1 MSVKNISSAILG
13 VGVDDTTIDLFESQY
28 PVPTG
33 VSYNSY
39 VIRDEKTAI
48 LDTVDARATD
58 EWMANVTEALAGEKP
73 AYLVVHHME
82 PDHGANVARLAALY
96 PEMQVVGN
104 AKTFQYMEQFF
115 GPEAIAKERRV
126 VVKDGESLSLGAH
139 TLTFVF
145 APMVHWPEAMVT
157 FDTTNG
163 VLFSADAFGSFI
175 ALDGKL
181 FADEVNFDR
190 DWIDE
195 ARRYLTNIVGKY
207 GPHIQLLLGKAGGIL
222 DQIRYICPLHGPVWR
237 KDLGYFIDKYDKWS
251 RYEPEV
257 KGVLIVYASMYGN
270 TEAAAQALAAKLCER
285 GITDVALYD
294 VSNTHVSYLIA
305 ESFKYSHIVLASVTY
320 NLGIY
325 PVMKSYLEDMKAL
338 NLQNRTFAII
348 ENGSWACK
356 SGDLMQAFIDEELKN
371 MTVLNERLSLASS
384 LQADKAAELDQLADA
399 LVESLQEDLEN

>member
-126 VVKDGESLSLGAH
+126 VVKDGESLSLGTH

-145 APMVHWPEAMVT
+145 APMVHWPEVMVT
-157 FDTTNG
+157 YDNTEK
-163 VLFSADAFGSFI
+163 VLFCADAFGTFG
-175 ALDGKL
+175 ALNGNL
-181 FADEVNFDR
+181 FADEVDFPR
-190 DWIDE
+190 DWLAE
-195 ARRYLTNIVGKY
+195 ARRYYANIVGKY
-207 GPHIQLLLGKAGGIL
+207 GAQVQALLKKAAGLEIAML
-222 DQIRYICPLHGPVWR
+222 CPLHGPIWR
-237 KDLGYFIDKYDKWS
+237 KDIGWFVDKYQTWS
-251 RYEPEV
+251 TYMPEEQ
-257 KGVLIVYASMYGN
+257 GVMIACASIYGH
-270 TEAAAQALAAKLCER
+270 TEQAAEVVANRLAQHGVR
-285 GITDVALYD
+285 NIALYD
-294 VSNTHVSYLIA
+294 LSHHHVSEMVSEA
-305 ESFKYSHIVLASVTY
+305 FRWSHLVLASATY
-320 NLGIY
+320 NNGLFT
-325 PVMKSYLEDMKAL
+325 PMENLLLDLKAH
-338 NLQNRTFAII
+338 NFQNRTVALM
-348 ENGSWACK
+348 ENGSWAPQAGK
-356 SGDLMQAFIDEELKN
+356 LMREAVDGMKN
-371 MTVLNERLSLASS
+371 MRILEPSITIKSASG
-384 LQADKAAELDQLADA
+384 EDQRPALEALADA
-399 LVESLQEDLEN
+399 IIADLKG

>member
-145 APMVHWPEAMVT
+145 APMVHWPEVMVSYEST
-157 FDTTNG
+157 EK
-163 VLFSADAFGSFI
+163 VLFSADGFGRFG
-175 ALDGKL
+175 AVAKFDEK
-181 FADEVNFDR
+181 AD
-190 DWIDE
+190 WASE
-195 ARRYLTNIVGKY
+195 ARRYYLNIVGKY
-207 GPHIQLLLGKAGGIL
+207 GTPVQNVLKKAAGLDIQYL
-222 DQIRYICPLHGPVWR
+222 CPLHGPIWR
-237 KDLGYFIDKYDKWS
+237 ENIGWFLEKYKRWS
-251 RYEPEV
+251 TYTPEAWTAAIFCGSIYGHTENACEILASRLAE
-257 KGVLIVYASMYGN
+257 KGVRHVRIFDVSH
-270 TEAAAQALAAKLCER
+270 
-285 GITDVALYD
+285 TDVSEQ
-294 VSNTHVSYLIA
+294 VSA
-305 ESFKYSHIVLASVTY
+305 AFQCSHLVFASATY
-320 NLGIY
+320 NGGIY
-325 PVMKSYLEDMKAL
+325 TPMETLLLELKAHA
-338 NLQNRTFAII
+338 LQNRTVALI
-348 ENGSWACK
+348 ENGSWGPAAAR
-356 SGDLMQAFIDEELKN
+356 LMARQKME
-371 MTVLNERLSLASS
+371 
-384 LQADKAAELDQLADA
+384 
-399 LVESLQEDLEN
+399 

>member
-145 APMVHWPEAMVT
+145 APMVHWPEVMVSYEST
-157 FDTTNG
+157 EK
-163 VLFSADAFGSFI
+163 VLFSADGFGRFG
-175 ALDGKL
+175 AVAKFDEK
-181 FADEVNFDR
+181 AD
-190 DWIDE
+190 WASE
-195 ARRYLTNIVGKY
+195 ARRYYLNIVGKY
-207 GPHIQLLLGKAGGIL
+207 GPQVQALLKKAAAL
-222 DQIRYICPLHGPVWR
+222 DIKTICPLHGPVLTG
-237 KDLGYFIDKYDKWS
+237 DLGKYLN
-251 RYEPEV
+251 Y
-257 KGVLIVYASMYGN
+257 
-270 TEAAAQALAAKLCER
+270 
-285 GITDVALYD
+285 YD
-294 VSNTHVSYLIA
+294 L
-305 ESFKYSHIVLASVTY
+305 
-320 NLGIY
+320 
-325 PVMKSYLEDMKAL
+325 
-338 NLQNRTFAII
+338 
-348 ENGSWACK
+348 
-356 SGDLMQAFIDEELKN
+356 
-371 MTVLNERLSLASS
+371 
-384 LQADKAAELDQLADA
+384 
-399 LVESLQEDLEN
+399 